1 MLIVRFSVDKF
12 LFQGEK
18 FQMFYLKTFVN
29 FLIVGITIL
38 VVAVPEGLPLAVT
51 LSLAYSVKVSLE
63 TKRYESQ
70 SLNCLLFQYVPT
82 FLCQQMMKDNNLV
95 RHLDACETM
104 GNATTICS
112 DKTGTLTAN
121 KMTAVQCFI
130 CGTYYRNL
138 SKRYIELPAEVQTI
152 VSQNIA
158 LNSQFTSRLVKD
170 ENNTIKQFGNKT
182 ECALLG
188 FLFKVRADFR
198 QIRDNFLQS
207 DMHRIYP
214 FNSTRKLMRTV
225 IRLPQDRGFRILA
238 KGASEIILK
247 RCKYILGAK
256 GEILL
261 LPATE
266 TDKVINEV
274 IKKMAEDG
282 LRTIMLAY
290 IDYIYPSSMMY
301 SNCRVIARNKPEP
314 DWDSEESYVDMTCL
328 GVVGIEDPVRKDVRF
343 LGHCLG
349 VLILIVCRFFLA
361 GTRGNKEMSESG
373 HHRTNDHR

>member
-1 MLIVRFSVDKF
+1 
-12 LFQGEK
+12 
-18 FQMFYLKTFVN
+18 
-29 FLIVGITIL
+29 
-38 VVAVPEGLPLAVT
+38 
-51 LSLAYSVKVSLE
+51 
-63 TKRYESQ
+63 
-70 SLNCLLFQYVPT
+70 
-82 FLCQQMMKDNNLV
+82 
-95 RHLDACETM
+95 
-104 GNATTICS
+104 
-112 DKTGTLTAN
+112 
-121 KMTAVQCFI
+121 
-130 CGTYYRNL
+130 
-138 SKRYIELPAEVQTI
+138 
-152 VSQNIA
+152 
-158 LNSQFTSRLVKD
+158 
-170 ENNTIKQFGNKT
+170 
-182 ECALLG
+182 
-188 FLFKVRADFR
+188 
-198 QIRDNFLQS
+198 
-207 DMHRIYP
+207 MHRIYP